1 MPADKR
7 EPGGRRFDP
16 STVGTVLVI
25 PHEATSLEGSG
36 RALAAGAEPLREAF
50 SPASAEAVRLPR
62 PWPFR
67 PTELAKAKPAKPA
80 KPQAALG
87 TDAPSCRLGQKP
99 EMVGSQG
106 ASRRESATAA
116 GEHRI
121 LVRDWGGGRFRGMP
135 LRHVSGT
142 INPLSCYDTL
152 VKAPRRQQR
161 LSR

>member
-62 PWPFR
+62 PRPFR
-67 PTELAKAKPAKPA
+67 PTELAKAKPAKP
-80 KPQAALG
+80 QAALG
-87 TDAPSCRLGQKP
+87 TRRRCAFLQAWSEARDGGLPGRLP
-99 EMVGSQG
+99 TRVGH
-106 ASRRESATAA
+106 SRWRTQ
-116 GEHRI
+116 
-121 LVRDWGGGRFRGMP
+121 D
-135 LRHVSGT
+135 
-142 INPLSCYDTL
+142 
-152 VKAPRRQQR
+152 
-161 LSR
+161 SRS